1 MLTRWAASWPRGT
14 TGYPSRE
21 AGTVISLAMYI
32 ILALG
37 MLELAVAVGQI
48 ALTVLV
54 VRLVR
59 ELVRK

>member
-1 MLTRWAASWPRGT
+1 M
-14 TGYPSRE
+14 
-21 AGTVISLAMYI
+21 ISLSMYI

-54 VRLVR
+54 IWLLRKP
-59 ELVRK
+59 VRK

>member
-1 MLTRWAASWPRGT
+1 M
-14 TGYPSRE
+14 
-21 AGTVISLAMYI
+21 ISLAMYI

-54 VRLVR
+54 IWLLRK
-59 ELVRK
+59 LVRK

>member
-1 MLTRWAASWPRGT
+1 MINLS
-14 TGYPSRE
+14 
-21 AGTVISLAMYI
+21 MYI

-54 VRLVR
+54 VG
-59 ELVRK
+59 LVRKLVRP

>member
-1 MLTRWAASWPRGT
+1 M
-14 TGYPSRE
+14 
-21 AGTVISLAMYI
+21 ISLAMYI

-37 MLELAVAVGQI
+37 MLELAVAVAQI